1 MSEMPISQFKAQ
13 CLRVVDQVADTRE
26 VVILTRHGKRV
37 AKIVPLDPEEDSKS
51 LLGSVTELED
61 IVEPIDEAWN
71 ADA

>member
-26 VVILTRHGKRV
+26 VVILTRHGKQI

-61 IVEPIDEAWN
+61 VVAPIDEAWD